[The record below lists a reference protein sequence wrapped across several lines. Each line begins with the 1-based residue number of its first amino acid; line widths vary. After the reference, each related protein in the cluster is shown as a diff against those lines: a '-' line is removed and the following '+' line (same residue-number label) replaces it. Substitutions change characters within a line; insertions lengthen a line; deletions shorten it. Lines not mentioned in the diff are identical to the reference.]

1 MESNKNHGRAHN
13 AGLCP
18 SLGIDTTEKEC
29 IMVYGIKIQ
38 WWYSMDIQYK
48 IQIWE

>member
-1 MESNKNHGRAHN
+1 MRYPKDNKRFVTLDRVFGRAHN

-38 WWYSMDIQYK
+38 
-48 IQIWE
+48 